1 MQVSETGLNLVKRFE
16 GLSTMAYRC
25 PAGVLTIGY
34 GHTSG
39 VSEGDTLTEEACTE
53 LLKDELRLYANLVL
67 ACITVPLTQH
77 QLDALTSFTFNV
89 GIGAFK
95 SSTALRKINASDF
108 DAVPAELLRW
118 DKATVGGELTVLKGL
133 VRRRTAEAALFAM
146 DETLA
151 DDGGKPMAQNVSE
164 ANPPELKKLTKS
176 KTLAGASLAGAS
188 VGLAEVAVQLKPFIM
203 YSDYIKYLFL
213 ALSLGGVALVAYAR
227 LTDRTKGVH

>member
-1 MQVSETGLNLVKRFE
+1 MQVSDTGLNLVKRFE
-16 GLSTMAYRC
+16 GVSTIAYRC

-34 GHTSG
+34 GHTAG
-39 VSEGDTLTEEACTE
+39 VSEGDTLTEEECDA
-53 LLKDELRLYANLVL
+53 LLQDELKLYANLVL
-67 ACITVPLTQH
+67 SCVKVPLTEH

-95 SSTALRKINASDF
+95 SSTALQKINASNF

-118 DKATVGGELTVLKGL
+118 DKATVNGKLTVLKGL

-151 DDGGKPMAQNVSE
+151 DDGGKPMAQSVSE
-164 ANPPELKKLTKS
+164 EKLKKLTKS

-188 VGLAEVAVQLKPFIM
+188 VGLTELAVQLKPFIV

-213 ALSLGGVALVAYAR
+213 ATSVVGVALVAYAR
-227 LTDRTKGVH
+227 ITDRTKGVH

>member
-1 MQVSETGLNLVKRFE
+1 MMISEIGINLVKRFE
-16 GLSTMAYRC
+16 GVSTIAYRC

-34 GHTSG
+34 GHTAG
-39 VSEGDTLTEEACTE
+39 VSEGDTRTEEECE
-53 LLKDELRLYANLVL
+53 KLLKDELQLYANLVL
-67 ACITVPLTQH
+67 SCVKVPLTEH

-95 SSTALRKINASDF
+95 SSTALQKINASNF

-118 DKATVGGELTVLKGL
+118 DKATVNGKLTVLKGL

-151 DDGGKPMAQNVSE
+151 DDGGKPMAQSVSE
-164 ANPPELKKLTKS
+164 EKLKKLTKS

-188 VGLAEVAVQLKPFIM
+188 VGLTELAVQLKPFIV

-213 ALSLGGVALVAYAR
+213 ATSVVGVALVAYAR
-227 LTDRTKGVH
+227 ITDRTKGVH

>member
-1 MQVSETGLNLVKRFE
+1 MQVSDTGLNLVKRFE
-16 GLSTMAYRC
+16 GVSTIAYRC

-34 GHTSG
+34 GHTAG
-39 VSEGDTLTEEACTE
+39 VSEGDTLTEEECDA
-53 LLKDELRLYANLVL
+53 LLKDELQLYANLVL
-67 ACITVPLTQH
+67 SCVKVPLTEH

-95 SSTALRKINASDF
+95 SSTALQKINASNF

-118 DKATVGGELTVLKGL
+118 DKATVNGKLTVLKGL

-151 DDGGKPMAQNVSE
+151 DDGGKPMAQSVSE
-164 ANPPELKKLTKS
+164 EKLKKLTKS

-188 VGLAEVAVQLKPFIM
+188 VGLTELAVQLKPFIV

-213 ALSLGGVALVAYAR
+213 ATSVVGVALVAYAR
-227 LTDRTKGVH
+227 ITDRTKGVH